1 MNYQLL
7 RDIVD
12 LCEEFEQTQA
22 ANQSNDVKD
31 FLSWLKGKEESKS
44 LAREI
49 SWEGKEKGRSAE
61 SVINTLVVHMNR
73 YAKSYSKAV
82 TLNTK
87 FSSQDDFIYLINL
100 KAFGE
105 MTKMDL
111 IKKNKQEKSVGIQV
125 INRLI
130 QHGWVLQKDSADD
143 KRSKVLTLTI
153 EGIKVL
159 EVNMEK
165 IRRATTIVT
174 GNLSDDEKLQLI
186 YLLQKLE
193 DFHEPIYL
201 KNIDPE
207 KLLDE
212 ALAMR
217 IIKN

>member
-7 RDIVD
+7 KEIID
-12 LCEEFEQTQA
+12 LCEDFETK
-22 ANQSNDVKD
+22 NQGIYTMNADGFQQWITAKKIVSDLTEN
-31 FLSWLKGKEESKS
+31 
-44 LAREI
+44 I
-49 SWEGKEKGRSAE
+49 NWEGKEKGRSIE

-82 TLNTK
+82 ILNTG

-111 IKKNKQEKSVGIQV
+111 IKRNMQEKSVGIQV

-130 QHGWVLQKDSADD
+130 QNGWVKQEDSSTD
-143 KRSKVLTLTI
+143 KRSKVLLITSDGL
-153 EGIKVL
+153 KAL
-159 EVNMEK
+159 EESMPD
-165 IRRATTIVT
+165 IRKATKIVT
-174 GNLSDDEKLQLI
+174 GNLSEDEKIQLI

-201 KNIDPE
+201 KNIEPE

-212 ALAMR
+212 ALALRMQ
-217 IIKN
+217 